1 MRAKEFEIKHRDPN
15 WKTLQ
20 AKRTSGAAGAHK
32 DQKKAIK
39 QGDAKHKKDLI
50 PVDETE

>member
-32 DQKKAIK
+32 DQKKSIK
-39 QGDAKHKKDLI
+39 QGDVKHKKDLI